1 MPALN
6 PFHHPDNPPP
16 IGPANAELAGEVTR
30 ASPVDEV
37 ERVDR
42 VDQAWGVEE
51 IFAVLDGQCVAKVL
65 HIGAG
70 QALPLQHH
78 LSRDEIFAVQSG
90 RITVEVG
97 ADAAHL
103 RTLELDAGDRV
114 RIRAHVVHRI
124 IALTDA
130 RVLTASTAPPGWRRD
145 VVLRRQRSQ
154 QCHHV

>member
-1 MPALN
+1 MTMPAHN

-16 IGPANAELAGEVTR
+16 VGPANAELGGEALAG
-30 ASPVDEV
+30 ASRVDVV

-51 IFAVLDGQCVAKVL
+51 IFAVLDGHCVGKVL

-78 LSRDEIFAVQSG
+78 MSRDEIFAVQSG

-103 RTLELDAGDRV
+103 RTLALDAGDRV

-124 IALTDA
+124 VALTDA
-130 RVLTASTAPPGWRRD
+130 RVLTASTAPPGWRHD
-145 VVLRRQRSQ
+145 VVRHDDPSQ
-154 QCHHV
+154 TT